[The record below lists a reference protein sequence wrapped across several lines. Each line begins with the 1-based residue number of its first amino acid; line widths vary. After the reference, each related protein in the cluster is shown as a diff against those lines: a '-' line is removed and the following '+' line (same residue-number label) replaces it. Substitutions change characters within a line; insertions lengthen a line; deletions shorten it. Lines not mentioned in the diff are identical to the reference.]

1 MKTWRKRLAAG
12 LLTLVLG
19 VSLVPGAFAASAY
32 DCPGQKLAALTF
44 DDGPGR
50 YSAAILDTLK
60 AHGAKATF
68 FMNGYNIWIYASQ
81 VQRMVAEGHQVAN
94 HTYNHPDL
102 VQSSDALVRQEVD
115 SLAQALTQITGLKG
129 TGNTSFYLRPPFG
142 SRNQRAHFVQIESNV
157 IVHINMLSPESLQF
171 FTASAIKEMVEN
183 SIDAGATRI
192 TVEIQHGGSTYMRI
206 TEIGRAHV

>member
-81 VQRMVAEGHQVAN
+81 VQR
-94 HTYNHPDL
+94 L
-102 VQSSDALVRQEVD
+102 
-115 SLAQALTQITGLKG
+115 SLI
-129 TGNTSFYLRPPFG
+129 
-142 SRNQRAHFVQIESNV
+142 
-157 IVHINMLSPESLQF
+157 HI
-171 FTASAIKEMVEN
+171 
-183 SIDAGATRI
+183 
-192 TVEIQHGGSTYMRI
+192 
-206 TEIGRAHV
+206 

>member
-60 AHGAKATF
+60 AHGVKATF
-68 FMNGYNIWIYASQ
+68 FMNGNNIWIYASQ

-102 VQSSDALVRQEVD
+102 VQSSDALVRQEIG
-115 SLAQALTQITGLKG
+115 SLAQALTQITGRKG
-129 TGNTSFYLRPPFG
+129 TGKTGFYLAPALWQPEPAGAVPGGGPGGLLVGGLQRLEVPRRQPFG
-142 SRNQRAHFVQIESNV
+142 STT
-157 IVHINMLSPESLQF
+157 SPPRPGTGTS
-171 FTASAIKEMVEN
+171 SW
-183 SIDAGATRI
+183 S
-192 TVEIQHGGSTYMRI
+192 MRRCPPRPRGW
-206 TEIGRAHV
+206 TGC

>member
-129 TGNTSFYLRPPFG
+129 TGNTSFTCARPLAAGTNGCCPWRG
-142 SRNQRAHFVQIESNV
+142 PRW
-157 IVHINMLSPESLQF
+157 
-171 FTASAIKEMVEN
+171 SA
-183 SIDAGATRI
+183 GRWTPAT
-192 TVEIQHGGSTYMRI
+192 GSTGTPTIWSATSPPRPGTGTSSWSMRRCPPPPRGW
-206 TEIGRAHV
+206 TGC

>member
-142 SRNQRAHFVQIESNV
+142 SRNQRV
-157 IVHINMLSPESLQF
+157 LSLAGDPGGLLVGGLQRL
-171 FTASAIKEMVEN
+171 EVP
-183 SIDAGATRI
+183 
-192 TVEIQHGGSTYMRI
+192 
-206 TEIGRAHV
+206 GRQPFGQLRLLPDQGRGHHPGP

>member
-60 AHGAKATF
+60 AHGVKATF
-68 FMNGYNIWIYASQ
+68 FMNGNNIWIYASQ

-102 VQSSDALVRQEVD
+102 VQSSDALVRQEIG
-115 SLAQALTQITGLKG
+115 SLAQALTQITGRKG
-129 TGNTSFYLRPPFG
+129 TGKTGFYLRPPFG
-142 SRNQRAHFVQIESNV
+142 SRNQGFPALLDPRPIPRRGMDRPVPQY
-157 IVHINMLSPESLQF
+157 SPEQPSKKNHVRP
-171 FTASAIKEMVEN
+171 T
-183 SIDAGATRI
+183 D
-192 TVEIQHGGSTYMRI
+192 HGQKF
-206 TEIGRAHV
+206 

>member
-1 MKTWRKRLAAG
+1 M
-12 LLTLVLG
+12 VLG

-60 AHGAKATF
+60 AHGVKATF
-68 FMNGYNIWIYASQ
+68 FMNGNNIWIYASQ

-102 VQSSDALVRQEVD
+102 VQSSDALVRQEIG
-115 SLAQALTQITGLKG
+115 SLAQALTQTLAEMEADGTTRAILERYGLDAD
-129 TGNTSFYLRPPFG
+129 
-142 SRNQRAHFVQIESNV
+142 RALGVT
-157 IVHINMLSPESLQF
+157 P
-171 FTASAIKEMVEN
+171 
-183 SIDAGATRI
+183 
-192 TVEIQHGGSTYMRI
+192 
-206 TEIGRAHV
+206 

>member
-60 AHGAKATF
+60 AHGVKATF
-68 FMNGYNIWIYASQ
+68 FMNGNNIWIYASQ

-102 VQSSDALVRQEVD
+102 VQSSDALVRQEIG
-115 SLAQALTQITGLKG
+115 SLAQALTQITGDREDRLLPAPALWQPEPAG
-129 TGNTSFYLRPPFG
+129 AVPGGGPGGLLVGGLQRLEVPRRQPFG
-142 SRNQRAHFVQIESNV
+142 QLRLLPDQ
-157 IVHINMLSPESLQF
+157 
-171 FTASAIKEMVEN
+171 
-183 SIDAGATRI
+183 
-192 TVEIQHGGSTYMRI
+192 
-206 TEIGRAHV
+206 GRGHHPGP